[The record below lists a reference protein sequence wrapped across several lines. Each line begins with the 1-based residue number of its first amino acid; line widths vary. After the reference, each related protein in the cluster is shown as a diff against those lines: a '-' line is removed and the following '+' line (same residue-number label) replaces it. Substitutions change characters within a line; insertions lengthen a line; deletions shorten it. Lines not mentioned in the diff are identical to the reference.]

1 VGRPD
6 RAVFWR
12 FCCLA
17 GVFGSISASCGRSSP
32 FEPYQALEVIGQVGQ
47 PNLDAGS
54 GHADGADERFDVG
67 VIGGFA
73 RPAEAQPDVVRIGPR
88 VQVPADELGAL
99 VDPDRLGIPY
109 GGTGCLEG
117 VRDVFP
123 AIAEPR
129 IQYRRE
135 PRERIDDGQH
145 TDLATRCQLIMDK
158 VHGPGIVWGASAN
171 WLTYLSG

>member
-1 VGRPD
+1 MGGQTLCPEA
-6 RAVFWR
+6 AV
-12 FCCLA
+12 
-17 GVFGSISASCGRSSP
+17 
-32 FEPYQALEVIGQVGQ
+32 
-47 PNLDAGS
+47 
-54 GHADGADERFDVG
+54 ERFDVG

-99 VDPDRLGIPY
+99 VDQDRLGIPY
-109 GGTGCLEG
+109 GGTGRLES
-117 VRDVFP
+117 VRDIFP